1 MPSGGE
7 PAGESVGDERDGFER
22 RLREARARRG
32 LDKPAG
38 SSGGGLP
45 TGSWGIGFRAGV
57 EVVSALVV
65 GVVIGLLLDRWLGT
79 TPWGLIGMFF
89 LGAGAGIVNVY
100 RAVTGVGYA
109 PGYRSMRKPEDGP
122 DQ

>member
-1 MPSGGE
+1 M
-7 PAGESVGDERDGFER
+7 GDERDGFER
-22 RLREARARRG
+22 RLREARAKRG

-38 SSGGGLP
+38 ESAGGGLP
-45 TGSWGIGFRAGV
+45 TGPWGIGFRAGV

-79 TPWGLIGMFF
+79 WPFLFLLFF
-89 LGAGAGIVNVY
+89 LAGSAAGVLNVY
-100 RAVTGVGYA
+100 RLFS
-109 PGYRSMRKPEDGP
+109 PRRPRR